1 MMRAPHATIT
11 TLYSTV
17 ASSPTKPA
25 GTQVGGMVAASHA
38 ATPERKWSLDDF
50 DVGRPLGKG
59 KFGRVYLARE
69 KKSGYVVA
77 LKILFK
83 SELVEGKVEKQL
95 RREIEIQS
103 HLR

>member
-1 MMRAPHATIT
+1 
-11 TLYSTV
+11 
-17 ASSPTKPA
+17 
-25 GTQVGGMVAASHA
+25 
-38 ATPERKWSLDDF
+38 
-50 DVGRPLGKG
+50 LGKG

-69 KKSGYVVA
+69 KSSGYVVA

-83 SELVEGKVEKQL
+83 SELAQARVEKQL